1 MAKSW
6 TLKEAVKAIQTN
18 DVEALNDFGRRM
30 PVLTGIITKAVVGDK
45 EGLNQMFDLLPDHC
59 TLNRMNANLTES
71 VKGESCEECDETP
84 VADEPKE
91 KAKPKSRKGKKE
103 EVAEEATDL
112 ESMTTKQL
120 YQMCIDKG
128 LKVSKYGKNKAYYIE
143 QLQGTNDVTEEVEDK
158 EEEAAEEKSYAGIS
172 PANLYKECRKRGIK
186 TKPRLNAGDYIAL
199 LKEDDAKSI
208 DDNDED
214 WDDEPKEEKVP
225 KASKAK
231 GIKKSKPAP
240 KVEEKDDEDDDDD
253 ESWDI

>member
-45 EGLNQMFDLLPDHC
+45 EGLNQLFDLLPDHC

-71 VKGESCEECDETP
+71 VKGEPCEECDKTP

-91 KAKPKSRKGKKE
+91 EAKPKSHKGKKE

-158 EEEAAEEKSYAGIS
+158 EEEATEEKSYAGIS

-208 DDNDED
+208 GDDDED
-214 WDDEPKEEKVP
+214 WDDEPKEEKVS

-231 GIKKSKPAP
+231 GTKKSKPAP
-240 KVEEKDDEDDDDD
+240 KVEEEDDEDDDD

>member
-59 TLNRMNANLTES
+59 TLNRMNASLTES
-71 VKGESCEECDETP
+71 VKGEPCEECDETP

-91 KAKPKSRKGKKE
+91 EVKPKSRKGKKE

-143 QLQGTNDVTEEVEDK
+143 QLQSTDDVTEEVEDK

-208 DDNDED
+208 NDDNED
-214 WDDEPKEEKVP
+214 WDDEPKEEKAP

-231 GIKKSKPAP
+231 GAKKNKPAP
-240 KVEEKDDEDDDDD
+240 KVEEEDDEDDDD

>member
-59 TLNRMNANLTES
+59 TLNRMNASLTES
-71 VKGESCEECDETP
+71 VKGEPCEECDEAP

-91 KAKPKSRKGKKE
+91 EAKPKSRKGKKQ

-112 ESMTTKQL
+112 ESMTVKQL

-143 QLQGTNDVTEEVEDK
+143 QLQGTDDVTEEVEGK
-158 EEEAAEEKSYAGIS
+158 EKEATEEKSYAGIS

-208 DDNDED
+208 NDDGED
-214 WDDEPKEEKVP
+214 WDDEPKEEKAP

-231 GIKKSKPAP
+231 GTKKSKPAP
-240 KVEEKDDEDDDDD
+240 KVEEEDDEDDDD